1 MFHLVMLLVSLLRN
15 RLSDSLNRNFWLLKF
30 SLLVLI
36 TASSFKTSK
45 AFVRSYFWLSVL
57 FSPFTIVWMMVCLI
71 DLLFKLAEYLGEK
84 YFDQGNRLVGGL
96 MIIFSASAAAGS
108 LAFLRSGILYAC
120 GMTLECWVFLGAAL
134 AILVLTLVK
143 FNPKANVLTSLLF
156 ICALSMLFMITQGS
170 RDDPTCSSASQM
182 SKKLQIFAYI
192 GLSLAGTLF
201 ISLISESNED
211 YEEVPSSTRT
221 WEAAPTADS
230 SLPDARQD
238 SANQAEESLSAF
250 RKQTI
255 IFHVYMIFLS
265 SLATVL
271 VTSWKFDEQGG
282 FSGLLSPKSQ
292 VGHTVQQVSL
302 FGSCGLLIWV
312 LVAPRFFPDRE
323 F

>member
-1 MFHLVMLLVSLLRN
+1 MFHMIMLLVSLLRN

-30 SLLVLI
+30 SALVLI
-36 TASSFKTSK
+36 TATSFKTSK
-45 AFVRSYFWLSVL
+45 LFVKSYFWISVL
-57 FSPFTIVWMMVCLI
+57 FSPFTIVWMMICLI

-84 YFDQGNRLVGGL
+84 YFDRGNKLIGGILIMFSVIGAVGS
-96 MIIFSASAAAGS
+96 I
-108 LAFLRSGILYAC
+108 AFFRSGVVFAC
-120 GMTLECWVFLGAAL
+120 GVTLEGWVFLGSSLTIIA
-134 AILVLTLVK
+134 LTLLK

-156 ICALSMLFMITQGS
+156 ICATSILFMITEGS
-170 RDDPTCSSASQM
+170 REDSTCSSSAQM
-182 SKKLQIFAYI
+182 SKRFQIFAYI

-211 YEEVPSSTRT
+211 YEELPAGTRT

-238 SANQAEESLSAF
+238 STSQLEESLSAF

-255 IFHVYMIFLS
+255 IFHIYMIFLS

-292 VGHTVQQVSL
+292 IGHAVQQGAL
-302 FGSCGLLIWV
+302 FCSCGLLIWV
-312 LVAPRFFPDRE
+312 LVAPRIFPDRE